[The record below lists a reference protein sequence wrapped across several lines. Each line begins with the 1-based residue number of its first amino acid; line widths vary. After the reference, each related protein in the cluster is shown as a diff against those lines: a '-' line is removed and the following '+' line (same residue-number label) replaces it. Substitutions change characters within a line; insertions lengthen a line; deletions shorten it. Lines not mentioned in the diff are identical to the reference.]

1 MELKVFENNLENFK
15 AKGIYRIGN
24 TINNKSYIGSTWKSF
39 RSRWQQHLSKLN
51 LNKHHSKELQNAFNK
66 YGTDCFFCEVL
77 EIVESEDLLLERETF
92 YIEKFDSYKNGYNEN
107 PTPSNSPMLQNSSR
121 EKSSKT
127 HKQIWEE
134 LEKTMSKEDFE
145 NYKKDYLEKRGLI
158 KGKTPWNKGIKMSEQ
173 QTINMRKPK
182 INGVS
187 DNMKQVHKNNSQNIK
202 DKSDYVIVYDSN
214 NNWLNTFWCISDLV
228 EYSKSEYNN
237 LPIKVRKGGT
247 LTLDPSKISNHLKDG
262 KLYKGLFL
270 RRAPKSWKLSCANAV
285 NSWKAK
291 AEPIMSQAEDTSS
304 EGAETTGEVQSS

>member
-1 MELKVFENNLENFK
+1 M
-15 AKGIYRIGN
+15 
-24 TINNKSYIGSTWKSF
+24 
-39 RSRWQQHLSKLN
+39 
-51 LNKHHSKELQNAFNK
+51 
-66 YGTDCFFCEVL
+66 
-77 EIVESEDLLLERETF
+77 EREAF

-107 PTPSNSPMLQNSSR
+107 PTPNNSPMLQNSSR

-127 HKQIWEE
+127 HKQIWKE
-134 LEKTMSKEDFE
+134 LEKTLSKEDFE

-202 DKSDYVIVYDSN
+202 DKSDYIIVYDSN

-237 LPIKVRKGGT
+237 LPIKVRKGE
-247 LTLDPSKISNHLKDG
+247 L
-262 KLYKGLFL
+262 
-270 RRAPKSWKLSCANAV
+270 
-285 NSWKAK
+285 
-291 AEPIMSQAEDTSS
+291 
-304 EGAETTGEVQSS
+304 